1 MGIFFNFAVGK
12 QSLII
17 DSMKRFFLSIVIAV
31 ATAICANAQLY
42 VGAGYSYSPL
52 KAKYDKSESI
62 SKQFDRNGFYLQ
74 AGYGIN
80 IGKHLGVTPG
90 LEYEVVTKTEDG
102 VKNPEQYLNI
112 PVKVSYGF
120 NLGKIIELGA
130 FVAPE
135 FSLGLTSKTKADDTS
150 VSLYGEDGIYKR
162 GDFRVGL
169 GVYCDLIEK
178 VRVNLNYNF
187 GVVNRS
193 KADGTTLR
201 RNGVQ
206 LGVAYLF

>member
-1 MGIFFNFAVGK
+1 
-12 QSLII
+12 
-17 DSMKRFFLSIVIAV
+17 MKKLFLSIVV
-31 ATAICANAQLY
+31 AALTAICANAQLY
-42 VGAGYSYSPL
+42 VGAGYSYSPT
-52 KAKYDKSESI
+52 KTKVEKVSERY
-62 SKQFDRNGFYLQ
+62 DRNGFYIQ
-74 AGYGIN
+74 AGYGLN
-80 IGKHLGVTPG
+80 VGKHLGIVPG
-90 LEYEVVTKTEDG
+90 VEYEVVTNEEDG
-102 VKNPEQYLNI
+102 VKTPEQYLNI
-112 PVKVSYGF
+112 PVKVTYGF
-120 NLGKIIELGA
+120 SLGNIVELGA

-135 FSLGLTSKTKADDTS
+135 FSLGLASKAKADDTS

>member
-1 MGIFFNFAVGK
+1 
-12 QSLII
+12 
-17 DSMKRFFLSIVIAV
+17 MKKLFLSIVV
-31 ATAICANAQLY
+31 AALTAICANAQLY
-42 VGAGYSYSPL
+42 VGAGYSYSPT
-52 KAKYDKSESI
+52 KTKVEKVSERY
-62 SKQFDRNGFYLQ
+62 DRNGFYIQ
-74 AGYGIN
+74 AGYGLN
-80 IGKHLGVTPG
+80 VGKHLGIVPG
-90 LEYEVVTKTEDG
+90 VEYEVVTNEEDG
-102 VKNPEQYLNI
+102 VKTPEQYLNI
-112 PVKVSYGF
+112 PVKVTYGF
-120 NLGKIIELGA
+120 SLGNIVELGA

-135 FSLGLTSKTKADDTS
+135 LSLGLASKAKADDTS

-193 KADGTTLR
+193 KADDTTLR

>member
-1 MGIFFNFAVGK
+1 
-12 QSLII
+12 
-17 DSMKRFFLSIVIAV
+17 MKKLFLSIVV
-31 ATAICANAQLY
+31 AALTAICANAQLY
-42 VGAGYSYSPL
+42 VGAGDSYSPT
-52 KAKYDKSESI
+52 KTKVEKVSERY
-62 SKQFDRNGFYLQ
+62 DRNGFYIQ
-74 AGYGIN
+74 AGYGLN
-80 IGKHLGVTPG
+80 VGKHLGIVPG
-90 LEYEVVTKTEDG
+90 VEYEVVTNEEDG
-102 VKNPEQYLNI
+102 VKTPEQYLNI
-112 PVKVSYGF
+112 PVKVTYGF
-120 NLGKIIELGA
+120 SLGNIVELGA

-135 FSLGLTSKTKADDTS
+135 LSLGLASKAKADDTS

>member
-1 MGIFFNFAVGK
+1 
-12 QSLII
+12 
-17 DSMKRFFLSIVIAV
+17 MKKLFLSIVV
-31 ATAICANAQLY
+31 AALTAICANAQLY
-42 VGAGYSYSPL
+42 VGAGYSYSPT
-52 KAKYDKSESI
+52 KTKVEKVSERY
-62 SKQFDRNGFYLQ
+62 DRNGFYIQ
-74 AGYGIN
+74 AGYGLN
-80 IGKHLGVTPG
+80 VGKHLGIVPG
-90 LEYEVVTKTEDG
+90 VEYEVVTNEEDG
-102 VKNPEQYLNI
+102 VKTPEQYLNI
-112 PVKVSYGF
+112 PVKVTYGF
-120 NLGKIIELGA
+120 SLGKIVELGA

-135 FSLGLTSKTKADDTS
+135 LSLGLASKAKADDTS

-193 KADGTTLR
+193 KADDTTLR